1 MSKRETKH
9 ETVADLAKAVT
20 YLEDVI
26 RSLRD
31 GSISVGNGAEKLV
44 LKPSDQ
50 VKVKVEATKKSH
62 KETISVRLSWQ
73 TEAENGEA
81 PESFEIGSP
90 KSAPEPK

>member
-1 MSKRETKH
+1 MSKRETKY

-31 GSISVGNGAEKLV
+31 GSISVGNGEEKLV
-44 LKPSDQ
+44 LKPTDQ

-62 KETISVRLSWQ
+62 KEAISVRLSWQ
-73 TEAENGEA
+73 TEDANGEA
-81 PESFEIGSP
+81 PESFEIGSQ
-90 KSAPEPK
+90 KAAPEPK